1 MAKKTKLQNVENES
15 EEEYDSNDVPFISP
29 PLTPRVLL
37 LQMIDVFRKTKKA
50 YVIRSKTRN
59 KGLRIH

>member
-37 LQMIDVFRKTKKA
+37 LKMIHVFIKTKK
-50 YVIRSKTRN
+50 K
-59 KGLRIH
+59 

>member
-15 EEEYDSNDVPFISP
+15 EEEYDCNDVPFISP

>member
-15 EEEYDSNDVPFISP
+15 EEEYDCNDVPLISP

-37 LQMIDVFRKTKKA
+37 LKMIHVFIKTKK
-50 YVIRSKTRN
+50 K
-59 KGLRIH
+59 